1 MEEKSLKQYAKDAK
15 RRMKSGFWQKYK
27 QDVEERKKKAVLEGI
42 AVSRVV
48 EYSKQDCQNKI
59 KTDIYSQSDDAFYCK
74 VKELLDTYG
83 EVDDI
88 IGRLVDEKVFISMPY
103 EKRQKYMLDLSERY
117 LVALD
122 RYQKENALISVL
134 WQSAKNGQKWQV
146 QICA

>member
-27 QDVEERKKKAVLEGI
+27 QEVEERKKKAVLEGI

-48 EYSKQDCQNKI
+48 EYSKQDCHYKI
-59 KTDIYSQSDDAFYCK
+59 KTDLQSANDDAFYHR

-88 IGRLVDEKVFISMPY
+88 IGRLVDENVFNSMPY

-117 LVALD
+117 LVALN
-122 RYQKENALISVL
+122 RYQRENALISVL
-134 WQSAKNGQKWQV
+134 
-146 QICA
+146 